1 MSCPLKCPLHAGK
14 WVWRSHWKIRT
25 SDKQELEERE
35 GKQEIVG
42 TLDSYVITGNGI
54 RDTMTVIIR

>member
-1 MSCPLKCPLHAGK
+1 M
-14 WVWRSHWKIRT
+14 WRSHWKIRT

-54 RDTMTVIIR
+54 RDTVTVIIRKSVMASC